1 MIAFKVENGDL
12 QFKNND
18 LILLEDDEKA
28 KQDILELIKH
38 IKGTYKLRENIGIPW
53 FDYIGKL
60 KNNEREQ
67 LIITYMY
74 DKVANYKGVEL
85 DSISIE
91 KTGVVNRK
99 GMFKID
105 FNYLGKDLNIETEG
119 KYLNEQI

>member
-38 IKGTYKLRENIGIPW
+38 IKGTYKLRKNIGIPW

-60 KNNEREQ
+60 
-67 LIITYMY
+67 
-74 DKVANYKGVEL
+74 
-85 DSISIE
+85 
-91 KTGVVNRK
+91 
-99 GMFKID
+99 
-105 FNYLGKDLNIETEG
+105 
-119 KYLNEQI
+119 

>member
-38 IKGTYKLRENIGIPW
+38 IKGTYKLRKNIGIPW

-74 DKVANYKGVEL
+74 DKVANYEGVEL

-91 KTGVVNRK
+91 KTGIENRK

-105 FNYLGKDLNIETEG
+105 FNYSGKDLNIETEG
-119 KYLNEQI
+119 KYLNE

>member
-60 KNNEREQ
+60 KNSEREQ

-74 DKVANYKGVEL
+74 DKVANYKGVKL

-91 KTGVVNRK
+91 KTGIENRK

-105 FNYLGKDLNIETEG
+105 FNYSGKDLNIETEG
-119 KYLNEQI
+119 KYLNE

>member
-38 IKGTYKLRENIGIPW
+38 IKGTYKLRKNIGIPW

-74 DKVANYKGVEL
+74 DKVENYKGVEL

-91 KTGVVNRK
+91 KTGIENRK

-105 FNYLGKDLNIETEG
+105 FNYSGKDLNIETEG
-119 KYLNEQI
+119 KYLNE

>member
-38 IKGTYKLRENIGIPW
+38 IKGTYKLRKNIGIPW

-91 KTGVVNRK
+91 KTGIENRK

-105 FNYLGKDLNIETEG
+105 FNYSGKDLNIETEG
-119 KYLNEQI
+119 KYLNE